1 MDHHYSD
8 YSGSPDH
15 AAGQINVSEDVAL
28 LAEVEPPYADD
39 EAFAAHNTR
48 LARAYEPARL
58 LLIGPAWV
66 GDMVM
71 AQVLLQV
78 MRRRWPK
85 LHIDVLAPPAS
96 LPVASRMA
104 EVRRCIP
111 LEVPHGK
118 LGWKARRSIAAK
130 LQKEE
135 YDWSICLPNSL
146 KSALVPYWTQIPVRT
161 GFGGQARKILI
172 NDRRHLHKKRLP
184 RTVDRF
190 VALGL
195 PRRLPQPTQLPEPRL
210 MVDQH
215 ALSATLRRLGMVR
228 PDTNLVA
235 LAPGAEYG
243 PAKRWPVR
251 HWIRLAQQLIQAG
264 WSVWLFGSPKDIEIT
279 QAIATAVPEV
289 SDLGGKTTL
298 VEAIDLLSLARI
310 TVSNDSGL
318 MHVAGAVGSRVIA
331 LYGSTP
337 LDMTPPLSR
346 GAVALRLGLS
356 CSPCGKRECPL
367 KHHRCME
374 DLLPEQ
380 VLQQLLP
387 NSLDGLA
394 KKAPQSGARRGGAMP

>member
-1 MDHHYSD
+1 M
-8 YSGSPDH
+8 
-15 AAGQINVSEDVAL
+15 NMSEAL
-28 LAEVEPPYADD
+28 PETIEPPYAEED
-39 EAFAAHNTR
+39 AFAAHNTR
-48 LARAYEPARL
+48 LARAYDPARL
-58 LLIGPAWV
+58 LLVGPAWV

-85 LHIDVLAPPAS
+85 LQIDVLAPLAS

-104 EVRRCIP
+104 EVRRGIP
-111 LEVPHGK
+111 LDIPHGK
-118 LGWKARRSIAAK
+118 LGWKERRRIAET
-130 LQKEE
+130 LQKED

-146 KSALVPYWTQIPVRT
+146 KSALVPYWAQIPNRS
-161 GFGGQARKILI
+161 GFGGNARKMLL
-172 NDRRHLHKKRLP
+172 NDRHHLDKKRLP

-195 PRRLPQPTQLPEPRL
+195 PRRLPQPKHLPAPRL
-210 MVDQH
+210 MVDH
-215 ALSATLRRLGMVR
+215 AALAVTLQRLNIQNPGAG
-228 PDTNLVA
+228 LVA

-251 HWIRLAQQLIQAG
+251 HWISLARQLTQAG
-264 WSVWLFGSPKDIEIT
+264 RPVWLFGSPKDTEIT
-279 QAIATAVPEV
+279 QAIAQAVPTV
-289 SDLGGKTTL
+289 LDLGGRTSLTE
-298 VEAIDLLSLARI
+298 VIDLLSLAEI

-318 MHVAGAVGSRVIA
+318 MHIAGAVGSRVIA
-331 LYGSTP
+331 LYGSTH
-337 LDMTPPLSR
+337 LQMTPPLSP

-380 VLQQLLP
+380 VLQQL
-387 NSLDGLA
+387 S
-394 KKAPQSGARRGGAMP
+394 SR

>member
-1 MDHHYSD
+1 MSEELAL
-8 YSGSPDH
+8 
-15 AAGQINVSEDVAL
+15 AAES
-28 LAEVEPPYADD
+28 EPPFAEED
-39 EAFAAHNTR
+39 AFAAHNTR
-48 LARAYEPARL
+48 LARTYDPARL
-58 LLIGPAWV
+58 LLIAPAWV

-85 LHIDVLAPPAS
+85 LQIDVLAPPAS

-118 LGWKARRSIAAK
+118 LGWKARRNIAET

-146 KSALVPYWTQIPVRT
+146 KSALVPYWAQIPVRT
-161 GFGGQARKILI
+161 GFGGQARKILL
-172 NDRRHLHKKRLP
+172 NDRRQLHKKQLP

-195 PRRLPQPTQLPEPRL
+195 PRRLPQPTRLPAPRL
-210 MVDQH
+210 LVDQH
-215 ALSATLRRLGMVR
+215 ALAATLQRLGMLR
-228 PDTNLVA
+228 PGPNLVA

-243 PAKRWPVR
+243 SAKRWPVR
-251 HWIRLAQQLIQAG
+251 HWIRLAQQLIRAG
-264 WSVWLFGSPKDIEIT
+264 WSVWLFGSPKDTEIT
-279 QAIATAVPEV
+279 QTIASAVPEAR
-289 SDLGGKTTL
+289 DLGGKTSL
-298 VEAIDLLSLARI
+298 VEAIDLLSLARF

-318 MHVAGAVGSRVIA
+318 MHIAGAVGSQVIA

-337 LDMTPPLSR
+337 LDMTPPLSS

-380 VLQQLLP
+380 VLQQLSP
-387 NSLDGLA
+387 
-394 KKAPQSGARRGGAMP
+394 P